1 MMRTSPVR
9 VLLIVATL
17 VAGVTLVTGAR
28 PALAAC
34 HAFEVKAAPAQVAEG
49 GKVTVTVSRD
59 AAVNPS
65 SVDVSSVDGSATGD
79 VDYPAVNRTIS
90 FAGETEQSFEVP
102 ITDDPDAEGAES
114 FRLRLSNPGGCAVN
128 QNFQLGPD
136 APVTIEASDQP
147 AATTAPP
154 PPPTTGEAAPTTAT
168 PTTAG
173 GATTTTASEATSTT
187 DATTTTVPRSTTSTI
202 ATDEAAAADDDDGG
216 SSALPFVI
224 GALVLVA
231 AAAGGIA
238 YYLRRRRQAAT

>member
-1 MMRTSPVR
+1 
-9 VLLIVATL
+9 LIVATL

-154 PPPTTGEAAPTTAT
+154 PTTGEAAPTTAT